1 MVQIKSFESLE
12 KIINMLENKNCT
24 YQVGIRKTDI
34 EGFMSGKDEDK
45 RTMIK
50 LVIFSSLGVF
60 YFEKV
65 VDKQLANITDFIEKL
80 DVIDLDISEV
90 KPTLKI

>member
-12 KIINMLENKNCT
+12 KVINMLENKNCT

-34 EGFMSGKDEDK
+34 EGFMSGKDDDK

-50 LVIFSSLGVF
+50 LAIFSSLGVF

-65 VDKQLANITDFIEKL
+65 VDKQLANVTDFVDKL
-80 DVIDLDISEV
+80 DTIDLDISEV

>member
-12 KIINMLENKNCT
+12 KIIDMLKNKNCT
-24 YQVGIRKTDI
+24 YQIGIKKTNI

-45 RTMIK
+45 RVMIK
-50 LVIFSSLGVF
+50 LAIFSSLGVF

-65 VDKQLANITDFIEKL
+65 VDKQLANITEFIEKL
-80 DVIDLDISEV
+80 DTIDLDISEV

>member
-50 LVIFSSLGVF
+50 LAIFSSLGVF

-80 DVIDLDISEV
+80 DTIDLDVSEV